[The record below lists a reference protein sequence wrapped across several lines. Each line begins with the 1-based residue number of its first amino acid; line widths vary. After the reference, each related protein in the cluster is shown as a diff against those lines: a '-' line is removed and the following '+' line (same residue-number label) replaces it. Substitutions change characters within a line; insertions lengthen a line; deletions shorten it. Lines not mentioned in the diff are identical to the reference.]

1 MFLVRPLSAHHLVLC
16 PVLSL
21 FLWAGG
27 CQPHSFNS
35 ASTMPSAAG
44 AAKNDKSAQKHL
56 YRLNPEPKQDYEV
69 VLTIKDA
76 PGPFQKMGWSG
87 MYQATGCNF
96 IVNDW
101 AGVRGMPER
110 LLHMPFTVRSDGSQV
125 ATVYLDAMLD
135 EDYYGNGV
143 CQWALTSVGPWM
155 QASGAPGETSFSANL
170 TSEQLQ
176 AEQLMELLYWKGY
189 YPRADVE
196 GFITWGNVNKEKFAE
211 GVRDKLFSMT
221 LKPTKV
227 QR

>member
-1 MFLVRPLSAHHLVLC
+1 MFLARPLPAHPLVQCL
-16 PVLSL
+16 VLSL

-27 CQPHSFNS
+27 CQAHSSHS
-35 ASTMPSAAG
+35 ASTTPPAAG

-56 YRLNPEPKQDYEV
+56 YRLNPKPQKGYEV
-69 VLTIKDA
+69 VLTIQDA

-110 LLHMPFTVRSDGSQV
+110 LLQIPFTVRPDGSQV

-143 CQWALTSVGPWM
+143 CQWTLTSAGPWM
-155 QASGAPGETSFSANL
+155 QASGASEETSFSVDL
-170 TSEQLQ
+170 TPEQLQ
-176 AEQLMELLYWKGY
+176 AERPMKLLYWKGY

-196 GFITWGNVNKEKFAE
+196 GFITWGNANQEKFAE